1 MRSIRFTPIAC
12 GKDDRPVGIVT
23 SGAYG
28 HRTGKVLALAY
39 LRDATARDG
48 LSVSI
53 LGHAPRGHDPA
64 AAAF

>member
-1 MRSIRFTPIAC
+1 M
-12 GKDDRPVGIVT
+12 T

-39 LRDATARDG
+39 LRDAKARDR

-53 LGHAPRGHDPA
+53 LGERRAATILPQAPFDPDDTRMKPGA
-64 AAAF
+64 TP